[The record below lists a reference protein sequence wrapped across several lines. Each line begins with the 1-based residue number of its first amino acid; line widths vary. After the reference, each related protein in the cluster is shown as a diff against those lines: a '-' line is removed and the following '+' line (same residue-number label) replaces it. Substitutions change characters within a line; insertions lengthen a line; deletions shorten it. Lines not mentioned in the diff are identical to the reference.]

1 MHHRLD
7 SANSEFSRRFQ
18 FISILDSSIF
28 GNSNCLKTD
37 AGIRVYGLI
46 IKRARGEKYPR
57 DRYSWRDGISP
68 LKPKIW
74 WMAAKWS
81 EVEPCPFG
89 VFSAG
94 RVTQSISRSPLSLFP
109 SLPVA
114 PLARSRDRSIPFS
127 RRENLKC
134 SWVATSKWSKGTS
147 GDLFREE
154 ASVMQLLSEGEK
166 KFSKSDLAT
175 IFKWLRWSSEWSS
188 MLIVSRN
195 QRF

>member
-1 MHHRLD
+1 MFSSDFEVVGFLPPPIPLRRPLLIITCIKAERWD
-7 SANSEFSRRFQ
+7 SSLCHSVKKSPQRRESWSHLWKLKIRVNFLFLFFLATSFPFVIKSWDASSTWFREFRILEAGRFQ

-94 RVTQSISRSPLSLFP
+94 RVTQSISRSPLSLSLLHP
-109 SLPVA
+109 S
-114 PLARSRDRSIPFS
+114 RH
-127 RRENLKC
+127 
-134 SWVATSKWSKGTS
+134 
-147 GDLFREE
+147 
-154 ASVMQLLSEGEK
+154 
-166 KFSKSDLAT
+166 
-175 IFKWLRWSSEWSS
+175 
-188 MLIVSRN
+188 
-195 QRF
+195 